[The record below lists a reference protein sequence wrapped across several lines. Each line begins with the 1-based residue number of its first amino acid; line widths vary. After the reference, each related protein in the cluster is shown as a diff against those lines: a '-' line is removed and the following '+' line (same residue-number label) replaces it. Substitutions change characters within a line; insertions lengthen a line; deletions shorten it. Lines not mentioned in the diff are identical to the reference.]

1 MSSHHK
7 NHLRRKGVLAAV
19 PSDLQWIPPPIRS
32 FGWREAAIGLGFLGL
47 SVALLSGSMILPRN
61 VLGEELAMV
70 QDEPPKPPEAVK
82 PPPPPPPPP
91 PPEKPQDLTPPPP
104 DPNPPPTAAPPPP
117 PQFGLPDGAMSD
129 NGSFAVATGNTVM
142 KKQDAVV
149 KPPPVVQALPPAPVA
164 LTRPPDEAVPVKPEY
179 PEWALDQGVTAVVV
193 AQVTIDANGTVT
205 DVRIVRSGGRD
216 FDRSARAALAAARY
230 RPYIKEGRAVPA
242 VFERRFDF
250 QLEN

>member
-1 MSSHHK
+1 MSSIHK
-7 NHLRRKGVLAAV
+7 NRMRRKGVLAPA
-19 PSDLQWIPPPIRS
+19 PQDLKWLPPPRRG
-32 FGWREAAIGLGFLGL
+32 FGWREAAIGLGFLGF
-47 SVALLSGSMILPRN
+47 SVALLSGSMILPKSA
-61 VLGEELAMV
+61 LGEELVMV
-70 QDEPPKPPEAVK
+70 QEEAKPPEAVK
-82 PPPPPPPPP
+82 PPPPPPPP

-142 KKQDAVV
+142 RKQDAIV

-164 LTRPPDEAVPVKPEY
+164 LTRPPDETVPVKPEY

-193 AQVTIDANGTVT
+193 VQVTIDASGTVT
-205 DVRIVRSGGRD
+205 EVRIVRSGGKD
-216 FDRSARAALAAARY
+216 FDRSARAALAVARY
-230 RPYIKEGRAVPA
+230 RPYIKDGRAVPA